1 MANKLHIFR
10 QIAKTGPAAPD
21 RFLLF
26 EAGWVE
32 VEGSEPFLIDEQ
44 SFEAIAGEFHRRGN
58 DLVIDYE
65 HRTLDGDKAPAAG
78 WITDLIWDP
87 EAGIIAEVEWTDAAR
102 DHLEKREYR
111 YHSPVFY
118 VRESDKRVISIHS
131 VALTNSPRTNRI
143 RPIAAK
149 KEDTVELLK
158 LIIAALG
165 LPEDATEDQAVEAM
179 KALKAKADQPPEP
192 QVRETIP
199 REILDALGV
208 EGGAD
213 KSTVVASIHALSKGT
228 GAMVPRAEFEA
239 LRAQIAEQTA
249 ETLVAKA
256 MSDGKVTPAQKEW
269 AVDYAARDPEGFK
282 LYLSKMPRIV
292 PTEPLPPATRRQANP
307 LDDAAVKEVAAKMGT
322 DPADIMKYGVDKEV
336 A

>member
-1 MANKLHIFR
+1 MKHHIFR
-10 QIAKTGPAAPD
+10 QIAKTGPSAPT

-26 EAGWVE
+26 EAGWIE
-32 VEGSEPFLIDEQ
+32 VEGAEPFLIDEQ
-44 SFEAIAGEFHRRGN
+44 AFEAIAGEFHRRGN

-78 WITDLIWDP
+78 WITGLIWDP

-102 DHLEKREYR
+102 DHLAKREYR

-118 VRESDKRVISIHS
+118 VREEDRRVVSIHS

-143 RPIAAK
+143 KPIAAK

-165 LPEDATEDQAVEAM
+165 LPEDATEEQAVEALE
-179 KALKAKADQPPEP
+179 AVKAKADAPPPAP
-192 QVRETIP
+192 QTRETIP

-208 EGGAD
+208 EGRAD

-239 LRAQIAEQTA
+239 LRSQIAEQTA

-292 PTEPLPPATRRQANP
+292 PTEPLPHASRRKANP
-307 LDDAAVKEVAAKMGT
+307 LDDPAVKAVAAKMGT

-336 A
+336 G